1 MFDIVTIGGALVDI
15 FIKSRDF
22 SLQSV
27 DQGVMLCQRYGD
39 KIDVDSLELFLGG
52 GGANT
57 SVGFA
62 RAGFYVATL
71 AETGQDAFTNFVI
84 DQLKENKVD
93 TQLLIRERKEQTGGS
108 VILVGEDGGRTVLV
122 HRGAAAQ
129 LDPSDLSTETID
141 QAGWI
146 HLSSIAGRADTLLR
160 IAQLRTIPQSMSWN
174 PGKAELQLLATRQ
187 IRITSFPLK
196 VFFCNQE
203 EWMIL
208 ADIQEEVLAHV
219 PIVVITKGK
228 QGGVVYQPKQPSID
242 FQPLPVTKVVDET
255 GAGDAFCVGFVSG
268 LLWGL
273 DLEKSLTCAKRNSA
287 SVIQKMG
294 AQSGLLS
301 RSALISN
308 D

>member
-1 MFDIVTIGGALVDI
+1 MFDIVTIGAALVDI

-22 SLQSV
+22 SLQSLN
-27 DQGVMLCQRYGD
+27 DGVMLCQRYGD

-57 SVGFA
+57 GVGFA
-62 RAGFYVATL
+62 RAGFFVAAM
-71 AETGQDAFTNFVI
+71 AETGQDAFTNVVI
-84 DQLKENKVD
+84 DQLKSEKVD
-93 TQLLIRERKEQTGGS
+93 TQLLIRERREQTGGS
-108 VILVGEDGGRTVLV
+108 VILLGEDGGRTVLV

-129 LDPSDLSTETID
+129 LDPKDLSTETID

-160 IAQLRTIPQSMSWN
+160 IAQLRTTPQSMSWN

-187 IRITSFPLK
+187 IRITSFSLK

-203 EWMIL
+203 EWLML
-208 ADIQEEVLAHV
+208 SDIQEEVLSHV
-219 PIVVITKGK
+219 PIVVVTKGK
-228 QGGVVYQPKQPSID
+228 QGGSIFQLNQPSLD
-242 FQPLPVTKVVDET
+242 FQPLPVKKVVDET

-273 DLEKSLTCAKRNSA
+273 DLEKSLESAKSNSA

-294 AQSGLLS
+294 AQSGLLDRS
-301 RSALISN
+301 RLFLS
-308 D
+308 

>member
-1 MFDIVTIGGALVDI
+1 MFDIVTIGAALVDI

-57 SVGFA
+57 GVGFA

-93 TQLLIRERKEQTGGS
+93 TQLLIRERREQTGGS

-129 LDPSDLSTETID
+129 LDPRDLNSETFN

-160 IAQLRTIPQSMSWN
+160 IAQLRTSPQSMSWN

-196 VFFCNQE
+196 AFFCNQE
-203 EWMIL
+203 EWMML
-208 ADIQEEVLAHV
+208 TDIHEEVLAHV
-219 PIVVITKGK
+219 PIVVTTKGK
-228 QGGVVYQPKQPSID
+228 QGGTIYQPNQSAID
-242 FQPLPVTKVVDET
+242 FQPLPVNKVVDET

-268 LLWGL
+268 IIWGF
-273 DLEKSLTCAKRNSA
+273 DVDKALESAKSNSA

-294 AQSGLLS
+294 AQSGLLD
-301 RSALISN
+301 RSHLLQ
-308 D
+308 